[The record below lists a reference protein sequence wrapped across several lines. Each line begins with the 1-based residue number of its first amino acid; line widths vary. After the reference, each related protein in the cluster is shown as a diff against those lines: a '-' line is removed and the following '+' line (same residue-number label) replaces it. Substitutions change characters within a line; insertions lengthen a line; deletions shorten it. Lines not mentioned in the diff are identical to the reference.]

1 MTNYTLE
8 ETPDIESLPAN
19 SDCWTF
25 VKTNYFGKNY
35 FNFNGRASRREYWIS
50 TLIINL
56 ITTAVFTV
64 FVAMFPNNLVILNSI
79 DALLSLYLLI
89 PNLALCSRRFHDI
102 NLRAWWS
109 LGVIPL
115 LFLPFFKGDKFDNR
129 FGRNIYDEIEV

>member
-35 FNFNGRASRREYWIS
+35 CNFSGRASRREYWIS

-56 ITTAVFTV
+56 IVAAVFAV
-64 FVAMFPNNLVILNSI
+64 FVALFPDNIILLNLI
-79 DALLSLYLLI
+79 DAITNLYLLI
-89 PNLALCSRRFHDI
+89 PTLALYSRRFHDI

-109 LGVIPL
+109 LGFIPL
-115 LFLPFFKGDKFDNR
+115 FFLPFFKGDKKDNR
-129 FGRNIYDEIEV
+129 FGRNIYDEIEL

>member
-8 ETPDIESLPAN
+8 ETPNIESLPAN

-35 FNFNGRASRREYWIS
+35 YNFSGRASRREYWIS

-56 ITTAVFTV
+56 IAAAVFAV
-64 FVAMFPNNLVILNSI
+64 FVALFPDNIILLNLI
-79 DALLSLYLLI
+79 DAITNLYLLI
-89 PNLALCSRRFHDI
+89 PTLALYSRRFHDI

-109 LGVIPL
+109 LGFIPL
-115 LFLPFFKGDKFDNR
+115 FFLPFFKGDKK
-129 FGRNIYDEIEV
+129 YP